1 MNMKNKLVIMMVF
14 ALIVVNLPLS
24 QVMGDTPSDYTVT
37 VMGSQNTAL
46 QTINTNFGTVQAGT
60 TNTIS
65 PSFNLTNVGNQPAQ
79 IDAKF
84 TTFNGTVYGLDSIS
98 EPIGAANFSLKDTS
112 TINWVALSND
122 GSDQTMT
129 DQVAA
134 DAVAHNWDAK
144 LIVPAGQA
152 ADSYTGTI
160 ELIFSNIP

>member
-1 MNMKNKLVIMMVF
+1 MKDKLVVMMVF
-14 ALIVVNLPLS
+14 TLIVVNLPLS
-24 QVMGDTPSDYTVT
+24 QVMGAAPSDYTVT
-37 VMGSQNTAL
+37 VLGSQNTAL
-46 QTINTNFGTVQAGT
+46 QTINTNFGNVQAGT

-79 IDAKF
+79 VDAKF
-84 TTFNGTVYGLDSIS
+84 TTFNGTVYGFNSTS

-112 TINWVALSND
+112 TSNWIALSND

-129 DQVAA
+129 DIVVA

-144 LIVPAGQA
+144 LIVPAGQV

-160 ELIFSNIP
+160 ELTFSNIS